1 MYGIFQEREIMSFK
15 QIKGVIPPVP
25 TIFDSNEQFDP
36 QGMGRLI
43 DRLLASDVNGFLFLG
58 SAGEFATLPHES
70 RKAIAEFCVR
80 RVAGKKPVI
89 IGAASC
95 STQEVIAL
103 CQHAGS
109 IGADAVMV
117 VNPYYAKLS
126 EERLYWHYRQIGEAS
141 PLPVLL
147 YNFPALTGQD
157 LSIELIGRLAADCPN
172 IVGIKDTVDCMSHI
186 RRIVFEVKGKRPDF
200 MVFSGF
206 DEYVLDTLIIGGDG
220 VIPAT
225 SNFAPEITCGI
236 YRAFREQDFAAAQRL
251 LKRVAILSR
260 MYSADVPFTGM
271 IKEAIRLC
279 GTDIPTNV
287 LSPATPPNAAAMQK
301 LREILIQGGVLAG

>member
-1 MYGIFQEREIMSFK
+1 MSF
-15 QIKGVIPPVP
+15 QLKGVIPPVP
-25 TIFDSNEQFDP
+25 TIFNAQAQFDP

-43 DRLLASDVNGFLFLG
+43 DRLVASDVNGFLFLG

-70 RKAIAEFCVR
+70 RKAIAKFCVEQ
-80 RVAGKKPVI
+80 VAGQKPVI

-95 STQEVIAL
+95 ATQEVIDLAG
-103 CQHAGS
+103 HAGS

-126 EERLYWHYRQIGEAS
+126 EERLYRHYRQIAEAS

-147 YNFPALTGQD
+147 YNFPILTGQD
-157 LSIELIGRLAADCPN
+157 LSIELIGRLATDCPN

-186 RRIVFEVKGKRPDF
+186 RRIVFEVKGARPDF

-206 DEYVLDTLIIGGDG
+206 DEYMLDTLMIGGDG

-236 YRAFREQDFAAAQRL
+236 YKAFCNQDFATAQSL
-251 LKRVAILSR
+251 LKRLAILSK
-260 MYSADVPFTGM
+260 MYSIDVPFTGV
-271 IKEAIRLC
+271 IKEAIRLS
-279 GTDIPTNV
+279 GLDIPTCV
-287 LSPATPPNAAAMQK
+287 LAPATEPDATTKARLQQ
-301 LREILIQGGVLAG
+301 ILTDAGTMH

>member
-1 MYGIFQEREIMSFK
+1 MPLQL
-15 QIKGVIPPVP
+15 KGVIPPVP
-25 TIFDSNEQFDP
+25 TIFDAQAQFDP

-43 DRLLASDVNGFLFLG
+43 DRLIASDVNGFLFLG

-70 RKAIAEFCVR
+70 RKAIAQFCVKQ
-80 RVAGKKPVI
+80 VAGKKPVI
-89 IGAASC
+89 IGTASC
-95 STQEVIAL
+95 STQEVIDL
-103 CQHAGS
+103 SQHAGS

-126 EERLYWHYRQIGEAS
+126 EERIYQHYRQIAEAS

-147 YNFPALTGQD
+147 YNFPILTGQD
-157 LSIELIGRLAADCPN
+157 LSVELVGRLANNCPN
-172 IVGIKDTVDCMSHI
+172 IVGIKDTVDCMSHL
-186 RRIVFEVKGKRPDF
+186 RRIVFEVKGRRPDF

-206 DEYVLDTLIIGGDG
+206 DEYMLDTLMIGGDG

-236 YRAFREQDFAAAQRL
+236 YQAFLRQDFATAQAL
-251 LKRVAILSR
+251 LKRLAMLSK
-260 MYSADVPFTGM
+260 MYSIDVPFTGV

-279 GTDIPTNV
+279 GLDIPTTV
-287 LSPATPPNAAAMQK
+287 LSPATTPDAATHEK
-301 LREILIQGGVLAG
+301 LVEILTRSGVLK

>member
-1 MYGIFQEREIMSFK
+1 MSLAL
-15 QIKGVIPPVP
+15 KGVIPPVP
-25 TIFDSNEQFDP
+25 TLFDAGEQFAPDA
-36 QGMGRLI
+36 MGRLI
-43 DRLLASDVNGFLFLG
+43 DRLLGSDVNGFLFLG

-70 RKAIAEFCVR
+70 RKTIARFCVE

-95 STQEVIAL
+95 ATQEVIDL
-103 CQHAGS
+103 SIHAGS

-126 EERLYWHYRQIGEAS
+126 DERLYQHYRKIAEAS

-147 YNFPALTGQD
+147 YNFPILTGQD
-157 LSIELIGRLAADCPN
+157 LSIELVGRLAQDCPN

-186 RRIVFEVKGKRPDF
+186 RRGILEVKAARPDF

-206 DEYVLDTLIIGGDG
+206 DEYMLDTLMIGGDG

-236 YRAFREQDFAAAQRL
+236 YRAFLKQDFGAAQAL
-251 LKRVAILSR
+251 LKRLAILSR
-260 MYSADVPFTGM
+260 MYAIDVPFTGV

-279 GTDIPTNV
+279 GLDIPTAA
-287 LSPATPPNAAAMQK
+287 LSPASPPDAATRQK
-301 LREILIQGGVLAG
+301 LVEILKSGGVLP

>member
-1 MYGIFQEREIMSFK
+1 MSF
-15 QIKGVIPPVP
+15 QLKGVIPPVP
-25 TIFDSNEQFDP
+25 TIFNAQAQFDP

-58 SAGEFATLPHES
+58 SAGEFATLS
-70 RKAIAEFCVR
+70 NDNRKTIAQFCVEQ
-80 RVAGKKPVI
+80 VGGKKPVI
-89 IGAASC
+89 IGTASC
-95 STQEVIAL
+95 STREVIEL
-103 CQHAGS
+103 SEHAGS

-126 EERLYWHYRQIGEAS
+126 EERIYQHYRQIAEAS

-147 YNFPALTGQD
+147 YNFPLPTGQD
-157 LSIELIGRLAADCPN
+157 LSVELIARLANDCPN

-206 DEYVLDTLIIGGDG
+206 DEYMLDTLMIGGDG

-225 SNFAPEITCGI
+225 SNFAPDVTCGI
-236 YRAFREQDFAAAQRL
+236 YRAFLEQDFATAQAL
-251 LKRVAILSR
+251 LKRLAMLSK
-260 MYSADVPFTGM
+260 MYSIDVPFTGV

-279 GTDIPTNV
+279 GLDIPTTV
-287 LSPATPPNAAAMQK
+287 LSPATQPDAATQQK
-301 LREILIQGGVLAG
+301 LVDILTCSGVLK

>member
-1 MYGIFQEREIMSFK
+1 MALQL
-15 QIKGVIPPVP
+15 KGVIPPVP
-25 TIFDSNEQFDP
+25 TIFDTQERFDP

-43 DRLLASDVNGFLFLG
+43 DRLLASEVNGFLFLG
-58 SAGEFATLPHES
+58 SAGEFATLPRE
-70 RKAIAEFCVR
+70 RREAIAEFCVG

-89 IGAASC
+89 VGAASC
-95 STQEVIAL
+95 ATREVIEL
-103 CQHAGS
+103 SQHAER

-126 EERLYWHYRQIGEAS
+126 EERLYRHYRQIAENS

-147 YNFPALTGQD
+147 YNFPLLTGQD
-157 LSIELIGRLAADCPN
+157 LSVELVGRLAADCPN
-172 IVGIKDTVDCMSHI
+172 VVGIKDTVDCMSHI
-186 RRIVFEVKGKRPDF
+186 RRLVFEVKGARPDF

-206 DEYVLDTLIIGGDG
+206 DEYMLDTLMIGGDG

-236 YRAFREQDFAAAQRL
+236 YRAFREQDFGAAQRL
-251 LKRVAILSR
+251 LTRLAILSR
-260 MYSADVPFTGM
+260 MYAIDVPFTGV

-279 GTDIPTNV
+279 GLDIPTTA
-287 LSPATPPNAAAMQK
+287 LAPASAPDDATRGK
-301 LREILIQGGVLAG
+301 LLDILVQAGVLGE

>member
-1 MYGIFQEREIMSFK
+1 MSF
-15 QIKGVIPPVP
+15 QLKGVIPPVP
-25 TIFDSNEQFDP
+25 TIFDAQAQFDP

-43 DRLLASDVNGFLFLG
+43 DRLLASEVNGFLFLG

-70 RKAIAEFCVR
+70 RKAIARFCVE
-80 RVAGKKPVI
+80 RVAGRKPVI
-89 IGAASC
+89 IGTASC
-95 STQEVIAL
+95 ATQEVIDL
-103 CQHAGS
+103 SQHAAS

-117 VNPYYAKLS
+117 VNPFYAKLS
-126 EERLYWHYRQIGEAS
+126 DERLYQHYRRIAEAS

-147 YNFPALTGQD
+147 YNFPILTGQD
-157 LSIELIGRLAADCPN
+157 LSIELIGRLAQDCPN

-206 DEYVLDTLIIGGDG
+206 DEYMLDTLMIGGDG

-236 YRAFREQDFAAAQRL
+236 YRAFRTQDFATAQSLLARL
-251 LKRVAILSR
+251 AILSR
-260 MYSADVPFTGM
+260 MYSIDVPFTGV

-279 GTDIPTNV
+279 GLDIPTHV
-287 LSPATPPNAAAMQK
+287 LSPATQPDAAVQQK
-301 LREILIQGGVLAG
+301 LVAILKQGGILE

>member
-1 MYGIFQEREIMSFK
+1 MPFQLT
-15 QIKGVIPPVP
+15 GVIPPVP
-25 TIFDSNEQFDP
+25 TIFDTQAQFDP

-58 SAGEFATLPHES
+58 SAGEFATLSHEN
-70 RKAIAEFCVR
+70 RKAIAKFCVEQ
-80 RVAGKKPVI
+80 VAGKKPVI
-89 IGAASC
+89 IGTASC
-95 STQEVIAL
+95 STQEVIDLSA
-103 CQHAGS
+103 HAGS

-126 EERLYWHYRQIGEAS
+126 DERIYQHYRQIAEAS
-141 PLPVLL
+141 PLPVFL
-147 YNFPALTGQD
+147 YNFPLLTGQD
-157 LSIELIGRLAADCPN
+157 LSVELIGRLAADCPN

-206 DEYVLDTLIIGGDG
+206 DEYMLDTLMIGGDG

-225 SNFAPEITCGI
+225 SNFAPEVTCGI
-236 YRAFREQDFAAAQRL
+236 YQAFCRQDFATAQTL
-251 LKRVAILSR
+251 LKRLAMLSK
-260 MYSADVPFTGM
+260 MYSIDVPFTGV

-279 GTDIPTNV
+279 GLDIPTTV
-287 LSPATPPNAAAMQK
+287 LSPATTPDAATQNT
-301 LREILIQGGVLAG
+301 LVEILARSGVLT